1 MFQDL
6 NLLVDWK
13 LVEMGHVYTQ
23 NKRYSLDQLVRQ
35 NFPQG
40 EIAGALAFLAD
51 ADAYVYLVRS
61 GD

>member
-1 MFQDL
+1 
-6 NLLVDWK
+6 
-13 LVEMGHVYTQ
+13 VEMGHVYTQ